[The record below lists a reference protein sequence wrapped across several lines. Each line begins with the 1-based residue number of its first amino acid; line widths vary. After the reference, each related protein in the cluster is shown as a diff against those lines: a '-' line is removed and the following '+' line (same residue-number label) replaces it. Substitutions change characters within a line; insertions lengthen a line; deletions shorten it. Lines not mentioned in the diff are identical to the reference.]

1 MSIVITGASGK
12 LGRATAKYVLE
23 QTDDVVLV
31 TRSPE
36 KVADLG
42 GEARFGDFDDPA
54 SLTAAFAGAS
64 KILIISTD
72 VVGARLQGHLNAVA
86 AAGASGAELIAYTS
100 IPNPSHNNPAGVVP
114 DHRETEDAIRATGVP
129 FTFLRNA
136 IYAEIMALGADAAR
150 ASGKYVTNAG
160 DGRSAH
166 VLHDDCARAAAA
178 VLTTDGHA
186 NKVYDITGPEA
197 LGVEQIAALY
207 GEGIE
212 VVKLD
217 DEAWIAAM
225 SEHMPEAGARLFA
238 SFGTATRQ
246 GYAAAVSSA
255 VKDLTGRE
263 PGPASAAVLS
273 AASR

>member
-23 QTDDVVLV
+23 HTSDVVLV

-54 SLTAAFAGAS
+54 SLESAFAGAT
-64 KILIISTD
+64 KVLIISAD
-72 VVGARLQGHLNAVA
+72 VVGKRLQGHLNAVNAAA
-86 AAGASGAELIAYTS
+86 AAGAKLIAYTS

-114 DHRETEDAIRATGVP
+114 DHRQTEDAIRATGVP

-136 IYAEIMALGADAAR
+136 VYAEIMAAGADAAR
-150 ASGKYVTNAG
+150 ASGTYVTNTG

-178 VLTTDGHA
+178 VLTTDGHE

-197 LGVEQIAALY
+197 LSAEQIAALY
-207 GEGIE
+207 GDGIE

-217 DEAWIAAM
+217 DDAWVAGM
-225 SEHMPEAGARLFA
+225 TEHMPEPVARLYA
-238 SFGTATRQ
+238 SFGAATRQ